1 MIRRHQN
8 ILIIFLGFIM
18 LIAIAIGMLQYS
30 KSISTRLETSTVSVM
45 QEMMLQQ
52 KATWDAELSKQT
64 TLLESIAHT
73 AVLFGNDE
81 TDISN
86 FIYSQENVHNFENL
100 IIVGEDGIGFTSDF
114 DILRFAGYQFFQL
127 ILDGSSIITDPMLLP
142 KQHVNGIV
150 IGVPIY
156 ENGVIVG
163 AVLAQYSAEYLNQV
177 LLPIFDN
184 AATSYIINQNGQIIA
199 CNDQDVFANHDNLF
213 SILANGQ
220 FDDDFSY
227 RELTEQ
233 IWQGNDGGLH
243 YDVEGEQY
251 IAEFSHLDINNWS
264 LFVTVPTAAIAES
277 STAIINGMTIFNIIV
292 IIAFAVLIFVI
303 FVLRNGSEKEI
314 ERIAYYDEL
323 TGIPNLTKFKMD
335 IMQIIQKNP
344 QQRFVIVKMDIINFK
359 AINQLFDFEVGN
371 RIIRTIADVGR
382 TSVIPNFVQARIGPD
397 EFLLFSEADFL
408 GNLAEI
414 RHEYE
419 YRFRSRVTFAGSFNF
434 AFRYGRYFIEQDER
448 DVNEI
453 INKVSMAHSAAK
465 SAKVD
470 TISDYND
477 KLRQKVLNA
486 TAINN
491 KMEKALHNDEFL
503 VYLQPKYKAADNS
516 LGGAEALVRWREAD
530 GNMIYPNDFIPIFEH
545 NHFIIQLDKY
555 MLEKTC
561 QILRSWLDKGYDI
574 VPISINF
581 SRLHLDNP
589 NLISEIEYICD
600 TYQVPRKYIEIEITE
615 SAILESEISLTG
627 LFEQLH
633 NSGFRISMDDFGSGY
648 SSLGQLS
655 SLDIDTIKLDR
666 SFFISATDL
675 AKGNL
680 VVETVIDL
688 AHKLGMTTVAEG
700 VETLEQVQFLSKIGC
715 EYIQGYYYA
724 RPMAIDDFNK
734 HCFEQA

>member
-1 MIRRHQN
+1 MIKRHQN
-8 ILIIFLGFIM
+8 ILIIGLGIVM
-18 LIAIAIGMLQYS
+18 LILIAIGMVQYS
-30 KSISTRLETSTVSVM
+30 KSISERLENSTVGVM

-52 KATWDAELSKQT
+52 KATWNAEVSKQI

-73 AVLFGNDE
+73 AVLFGYDE
-81 TDISN
+81 TDIAS
-86 FIYSQENVHNFENL
+86 FIASQEQVHNFNKL
-100 IIVGEDGIGFTSDF
+100 IVSGSDGMGLTSDY
-114 DILRFAGYQFFQL
+114 DILRFDGYQFFQQ
-127 ILDGSSIITDPMLLP
+127 ILDGDNIITDPMLLP
-142 KQHVNGIV
+142 NQHVDGIV
-150 IGVPIY
+150 LGVPIY
-156 ENGVIVG
+156 EEGIIVG
-163 AVLAQYSAEYLNQV
+163 AILAQYPDAYFNQV
-177 LLPIFDN
+177 LLPIFNN

-199 CNDQDVFANHDNLF
+199 CNDAQIFAEHDNLF
-213 SILANGQ
+213 SILSNGQ
-220 FDDDFSY
+220 FGYDLSY
-227 RELTEQ
+227 RAFTEQ
-233 IWQGNDGGLH
+233 IWQGDVGGLH
-243 YDVEGEQY
+243 YDVDGEQY

-264 LFVTVPTAAIAES
+264 LFVTVPTATVAQS
-277 STAIINGMTIFNIIV
+277 STAIINGMTIFNIVV
-292 IIAFAVLIFVI
+292 IIAFAVLIFII

-323 TGIPNLTKFKMD
+323 TGLPNLTKFKMD
-335 IMQIIQKNP
+335 INQLIQKNP
-344 QQRFVIVKMDIINFK
+344 QKKFAIVKMDIINFK

-371 RIIRTIADVGR
+371 RIIRAIADVGR
-382 TSVIPNFVQARIGPD
+382 TSPSPYFVQGRVGAD
-397 EFLLFSEADFL
+397 EFLMFSEVELL
-408 GNLAEI
+408 GNLSEI

-434 AFRYGRYFIEQDER
+434 SFRYGRYFIDPEDR
-448 DVNEI
+448 DMNEI
-453 INKVSMAHSAAK
+453 INKVTMAHSFAK
-465 SAKVD
+465 NIKVD

-477 KLRQKVLNA
+477 QLRQKILNA
-486 TAINN
+486 TTINN
-491 KMEKALHNDEFL
+491 KMEKALHNEEFM
-503 VYLQPKYKAADNS
+503 VFLQPKYKALDNT

-530 GNMIYPNDFIPIFEH
+530 GNMIYPNDFIPIFEN

-561 QILRSWLDKGYDI
+561 QILKNWLDKGYDV

-589 NLISEIEYICD
+589 NLVSEIEYICD
-600 TYQVPRKYIEIEITE
+600 TYQVPHKYIEIEITE
-615 SAILESEISLTG
+615 SAILESEMG
-627 LFEQLH
+627 LGDLFKELH

-675 AKGNL
+675 AKGNM

-700 VETLEQVQFLSKIGC
+700 VETIEQVEFLNRIGC

-734 HCFEQA
+734 HCFE